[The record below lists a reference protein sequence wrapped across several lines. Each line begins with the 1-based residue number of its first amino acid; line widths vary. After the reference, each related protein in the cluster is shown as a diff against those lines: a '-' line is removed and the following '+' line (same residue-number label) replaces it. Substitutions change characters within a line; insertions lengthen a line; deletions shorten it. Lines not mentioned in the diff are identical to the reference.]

1 MFRTLLTVIA
11 LFCLAA
17 SAVASVEVV
26 GLFKGRAVVRTLAG
40 DEVVKVGETS
50 KHGVTLIEADASSAL
65 VRYRG
70 ETLRLNLSRRIGSR
84 FSEAKAR
91 SVRINADDMGQYRVQ
106 GFINERRASFL
117 VDTGASV
124 VAMSSEHARAL
135 GIEYQ
140 LGQRGTVVTAQGE
153 VDARF
158 ITLPNVN
165 VGGVVAQ
172 NVSATVIEGRYPVEI
187 LLGMSYLNQ
196 VSMQNDQ
203 GVLTLTRR

>member
-1 MFRTLLTVIA
+1 M
-11 LFCLAA
+11 
-17 SAVASVEVV
+17 
-26 GLFKGRAVVRTLAG
+26 VRTVAG
-40 DEVVKVGETS
+40 DEVVRVGETS
-50 KHGVTLIEADASSAL
+50 KNGVTLLEADASGAL
-65 VRYRG
+65 VRYRD
-70 ETLRLNLSRRIGSR
+70 ETRRLNLSQRIGSR
-84 FSEAKAR
+84 FSEAQAR

-124 VAMSSEHARAL
+124 VAMSSQHARAL
-135 GIEYQ
+135 GIDYQ

-172 NVSATVIEGRYPVEI
+172 NVSATVIEGRYPLEI